1 MPIKGLSDQVRLP
14 RLGKIRLGIRVERC
28 KRNPYPRPVDYFVCP
43 APVQK
48 VYGEQ
53 PRELRILLPNENQ
66 SGWAAQFY
74 RCYSRTRGLVCKG
87 DGERASAI
95 IDEQT
100 GSLATRNSKKTAL
113 MEVDCSPAS
122 CRYYG
127 KQCRRVMNLQFLLP
141 DVPGLGVWQLD
152 TSSYWSMTNV
162 NNGVQLIRQ
171 ACGRVSMIPLLLKL
185 QPQEV
190 QPEGLRKTVW
200 VLALDTSLTLVE
212 MLKYASLPPGKA
224 MLPAPDTEPPYDLF
238 PAEVVS
244 GGQGQ

>member
-1 MPIKGLSDQVRLP
+1 
-14 RLGKIRLGIRVERC
+14 
-28 KRNPYPRPVDYFVCP
+28 
-43 APVQK
+43 
-48 VYGEQ
+48 
-53 PRELRILLPNENQ
+53 
-66 SGWAAQFY
+66 
-74 RCYSRTRGLVCKG
+74 
-87 DGERASAI
+87 
-95 IDEQT
+95 
-100 GSLATRNSKKTAL
+100 

-212 MLKYASLPPGKA
+212 MLKYASLPPGKG
-224 MLPAPDTEPPYDLF
+224 MLPAPDTEPPDDLF
-238 PAEVVS
+238 PAEVAAE
-244 GGQGQ
+244 GQEKSEIQSTKS